1 MKLSIIIPCYN
12 AADTLGE
19 QLEALVR
26 QNWQGEWEVI
36 VADNGST
43 DDSRAVAAR
52 YADRLP
58 LRIVDAS
65 ARRGAGFAY
74 ATGAAAATGDALL
87 FCDADDVVG
96 EGWLAAMA
104 AALAVHDFVA
114 AACDMEK
121 LNEPW
126 VRATRANTQK
136 TGLQQYH
143 YPPFLP
149 HAGTSTLG
157 VKRPCFEAVGGFDQ
171 SLYLPDT
178 DLCWRLQLAGVQLH
192 FVPEAVVHV
201 RLRTSLRAIF
211 RQALAWG
218 EGNVALYRKYRPL
231 GMPPLGR
238 WAWIPGWWALI
249 RGLTLWRTR
258 GGRARWLW
266 QFGWRLGRLRG
277 SLRYRVWAL

>member
-1 MKLSIIIPCYN
+1 MKLSIVIPCYN
-12 AADTLGE
+12 AAATLGE
-19 QLEALVR
+19 QLEALAR
-26 QNWQGEWEVI
+26 QNWSGAWEVI

-43 DDSRAVAAR
+43 DDSLAIAAR
-52 YADRLP
+52 YAGRLP

-74 ATGAAAATGDALL
+74 AAGAAAATGDALL

-149 HAGTSTLG
+149 HAGGSTLG
-157 VKRPCFEAVGGFDQ
+157 VKRALFEAIGGFDQ
-171 SLYLPDT
+171 SLQHLDT
-178 DLCWRLQLAGVQLH
+178 DLCWRLQLAGVRLH

-211 RQALAWG
+211 RQALVWG

-249 RGLTLWRTR
+249 RGLALWRTR

>member
-1 MKLSIIIPCYN
+1 MKLSVVIPCYN
-12 AADTLGE
+12 AAATLGE
-19 QLEALVR
+19 QLEALAR
-26 QNWQGEWEVI
+26 QNWSGEWEVI

-43 DDSRAVAAR
+43 DDSRGIAAR
-52 YADRLP
+52 YAERLP

-74 ATGAAAATGDALL
+74 AAGAAAATGDALL

-149 HAGTSTLG
+149 HAGGSTLG
-157 VKRPCFEAVGGFDQ
+157 VKRALFEAIGGFDQ
-171 SLYLPDT
+171 SLQLLDT
-178 DLCWRLQLAGVQLH
+178 DLCWRLQLAGVHLH

-249 RGLTLWRTR
+249 RGIALWRTR
-258 GGRARWLW
+258 GGRARWVW
-266 QFGWRLGRLRG
+266 QCGWRLGRLRG